1 VALTFDAEHPDRPH
15 HGDTQTATIGALA
28 RDRVRATF
36 FIQGRWAEAYPD
48 LARRVASDGHLVGSH
63 SFYHARM
70 PLLRPGAFDVDVRSA
85 ERAITAAIGR
95 TPRPWFRMPFG
106 AGADQPRLIQR
117 LQTLGYRHV
126 GWHVTAREWQRRRS
140 THGAVEAVVDGVATH
155 GDGAIVLLHTWPDP
169 VANGLPEI
177 VARLRTLGAEF
188 VPVDE
193 LDLKPG
199 LAPVGPHADSVLHS
213 I

>member
-48 LARRVASDGHLVGSH
+48 LARRVATDGHLVGSH

-95 TPRPWFRMPFG
+95 SPRPWFRMPFG
-106 AGADQPRLIQR
+106 AGADQLGLIRR

-140 THGAVEAVVDGVATH
+140 THGAVEAVVDGVAAH
-155 GDGAIVLLHTWPDP
+155 GEGAIVLLHTWPDP

-177 VARLRTLGAEF
+177 VARLRALGAEF

-193 LDLKPG
+193 LDLEPG
-199 LAPVGPHADSVLHS
+199 LAPVGPHADSVLLS
-213 I
+213 T

>member
-15 HGDTQTATIGALA
+15 HGDTQTATIETLA

-36 FIQGRWAEAYPD
+36 FMQGRWAEAFPD
-48 LARRVASDGHLVGSH
+48 LARQVAGDGHLVGSH

-95 TPRPWFRMPFG
+95 SPRPWFRMPFG

-140 THGAVEAVVDGVATH
+140 THGAVDAVVDGVAAH

-177 VARLRTLGAEF
+177 VARIRALGAEF

-193 LDLKPG
+193 LDLEPG
-199 LAPVGPHADSVLHS
+199 LAPVGPHSESVLRS
-213 I
+213 T